1 MKNPLLKAP
10 LLFNIVVFIVAGY
23 ISWFTLIFGFAHLYD
38 GLIQLIA
45 GNSVAIPKGE
55 SFIGTM
61 MVLFLC
67 VIGIGAL
74 FLAIAALRGIFRRV
88 KY

>member
-23 ISWFTLIFGFAHLYD
+23 ISWFTLIFGFAHLYE
-38 GLIQLIA
+38 GLTQLMA
-45 GNSVAIPKGE
+45 GNSIDIPKGE
-55 SFIGTM
+55 AFLGSM
-61 MVLFLC
+61 MVILLC
-67 VIGIGAL
+67 VIGVATLI
-74 FLAIAALRGIFRRV
+74 LAIAALSGIFRRV